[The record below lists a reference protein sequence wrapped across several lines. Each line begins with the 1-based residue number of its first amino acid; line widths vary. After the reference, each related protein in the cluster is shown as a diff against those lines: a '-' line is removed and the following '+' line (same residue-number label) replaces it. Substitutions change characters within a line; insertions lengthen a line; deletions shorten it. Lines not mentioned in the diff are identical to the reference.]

1 MRKML
6 TLIIFLLLSFDLYA
20 SDKEQLNKDIENLT
34 YNQRN
39 VLFKTYFDS
48 TEVTKLKNERLLL
61 TAIAWKES
69 DFGENLVSSTQDYGT
84 FQINLKSFN
93 SRFGKDIDAAGLAKY
108 TKSILKKNHNV
119 GLKCAYAELTHWK
132 KLYKND
138 LNRVIASYNDGNN
151 ITEIGKTYAKDIKNR
166 MSILETYIHKRTKI

>member
-6 TLIIFLLLSFDLYA
+6 TLIIFCLLSLELNA
-20 SDKEQLNKDIENLT
+20 SDKDKLNKDIENLT

-69 DFGENLVSSTQDYGT
+69 EFGENLVSPTQDYGT
-84 FQINLKSFN
+84 FQINIKSFN
-93 SRFGKDIDAAGLAKY
+93 SRFGKDIEAAGLSKH

-119 GLKCAYAELTHWK
+119 GLKCAYAELSHWK
-132 KLYKND
+132 KVYKND
-138 LNRVIASYNDGNN
+138 LNKVIASYNDGTN
-151 ITEIGKTYAKDIKNR
+151 ITYIGERYAQDIKNR
-166 MSILETYIHKRTKI
+166 MSILNSYIEKRTKI